1 LFVPSFFAVLQGLE
15 EWHKARKKPLAAVPA
30 E

>member
-1 LFVPSFFAVLQGLE
+1 VLFVPSFFVMLQRFE
-15 EWHKARKKPLAAVPA
+15 EWRKARKRSAAVPA